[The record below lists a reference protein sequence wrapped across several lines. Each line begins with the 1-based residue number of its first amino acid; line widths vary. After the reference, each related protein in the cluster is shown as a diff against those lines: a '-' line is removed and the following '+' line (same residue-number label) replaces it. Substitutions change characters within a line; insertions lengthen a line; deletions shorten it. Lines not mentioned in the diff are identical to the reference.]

1 MVAFSAPA
9 PDATAVDIAVLVFA
23 LSRSRISGAMAIT
36 LIENFRAVFY
46 APFYAAIAL
55 GHYEAEG
62 LEVKLKP
69 SEAAEKTLLGMLCG
83 AGEVSWGGPLRVMMA
98 LDRDPRCGAVAFCEV
113 VGRDPFYL
121 VGAEPNPGFCFE
133 HLRGRKVA
141 TVSEVPTPWI
151 CLQHDL
157 RSAGIDPA
165 TIVRTPPRTMAENAA
180 ALRAGEVDVIQVFEP
195 WARQLIHDGA
205 GHVWYAAANRGFTSY
220 TTLNTS
226 RSFIERSPDT
236 VLRMTRAMYRTLK
249 WIATHD
255 GLDLAEAVASYLPDA
270 PFEVLAACCD
280 GYRLLG
286 LWNRD
291 PIPRRE
297 GFERLRDAMLA
308 AGTLRTK
315 FAYQDCIDPRFAE
328 QVAREAPVGSE

>member
-1 MVAFSAPA
+1 
-9 PDATAVDIAVLVFA
+9 
-23 LSRSRISGAMAIT
+23 MAIT

-46 APFYAAIAL
+46 SPFYAAIAL
-55 GHYEAEG
+55 GHYAAEG
-62 LEVKLKP
+62 LEVRLKS
-69 SEAAEKTLLGMLCG
+69 SEAAEKTLAGVLSG

-121 VGAEPNPGFCFE
+121 LGARPDPEFRFE

-157 RSAGIDPA
+157 RGAGIDPA
-165 TIVRTPPRTMAENAA
+165 STARTPPRTMAENAA

-195 WARQLIHDGA
+195 YARQLIDDGA
-205 GHVWYAAANRGFTSY
+205 GHVWYAAANRGPTSY

-226 RSFIERSPDT
+226 RGLIERDPDI
-236 VLRMTRAMYRTLK
+236 VLRMTRAMHRTLR

-255 GLDLAEAVASYLPDA
+255 GRDLAEAVASYFPDLA
-270 PFEVLAACCD
+270 AEVLAACCD
-280 GYRLLG
+280 GYKRLG
-286 LWNRD
+286 LWNRG
-291 PIPRRE
+291 PVPQRE

-308 AGTLRTK
+308 AGAIRTG
-315 FAYQDCIDPRFAE
+315 FAYEECVDPRFAE
-328 QVAREAPVGSE
+328 QVAREAAASGE